1 MNVLMYLKHFPATGA
16 PLRVSTN
23 KAVHGLAAGLAANG
37 ADVTVLCEGHIEAA
51 RTTEAG
57 YTIRCF
63 ATEAPYYTLRVAP
76 GLRTFVGTA
85 VRRPALAVLNGI
97 FHPSVYALSRQLRK
111 HDIPY
116 IVAPHG
122 PYHPL
127 LFRKRPFLKW
137 PYWYLLERRLLKQA
151 RAIQFLDARQAHWS
165 RQLGI
170 ESGVVETPNGFAAA
184 ELIPE
189 VELRWRTEGPVRLIY
204 WGRLDLN
211 IKGLDLLIQAFER
224 LRCTVDARLVLQGP
238 DWFGDG
244 QAVVDFVRKSSAVEH
259 IEIRPP
265 VFDQPAARVLGEHDI
280 VCTPSR
286 FEGFGLATLDAML
299 AARVALVTESAGI
312 TPYVVESGCGTVV
325 TPDVDAIHGGLLAL
339 IQKRADW
346 RVMGLRGRTCAVE
359 SLNWNAIANRTL
371 NQYRHLFN

>member
-1 MNVLMYLKHFPATGA
+1 MNVLMYLKHFPAAGA

-37 ADVTVLCEGHIEAA
+37 ADVTVLCEGTTDACH
-51 RTTEAG
+51 TTEAG

-63 ATEAPYYTLRVAP
+63 ETRAPYYTLRVAP
-76 GLRTFVGTA
+76 GLRAFLGQVE
-85 VRRPALAVLNGI
+85 RRPALAVLNGI
-97 FHPSVYALSRQLRK
+97 FHPSVYALSRQLRR
-111 HDIPY
+111 HGIPY
-116 IVAPHG
+116 VVAPHG

-127 LFRKRPFLKW
+127 LFRKKPFLKW

-151 RAIQFLDARQAHWS
+151 RAIQFLDARQALWS

-170 ESGVVETPNGFAAA
+170 EGGVVETPNGFAAG

-189 VELRWRTEGPVRLIY
+189 TELEWRTRGPVRLLY
-204 WGRLDLN
+204 WGRLDLH

-244 QAVVDFVRKSSAVEH
+244 AAVVSYVRQSRAAEH

-265 VFDQPAARVLGEHDI
+265 VFDQPAARVLADHDI

-312 TPYVVESGCGTVV
+312 TPYVVESGCGAVV
-325 TPDVDAIHGGLLAL
+325 TPEVDAIHGGLLAL
-339 IQKRADW
+339 IQKRDEW
-346 RVMGLRGRTCAVE
+346 RELGLRGRACAAE
-359 SLNWNAIANRTL
+359 SLSWNAIANRTL
-371 NQYRHLFN
+371 TQYRHLLN